1 MRRGFFQQH
10 MTSNKLVHVLIGKS
24 IAETLLVG
32 TLAVIAFLS
41 VLPPFF
47 QGWSELTDYGIAG
60 WAVDYRSPY
69 ERVEVQLFIDG
80 KFFDT
85 AVANRSR
92 PDLSSAGW
100 AMDEWH
106 GYIFVIKSLQEGPH
120 EARVYALRNSGNEAR
135 KSLQLMGTPIK
146 FSVSSDGKLQKSANA
161 K

>member
-1 MRRGFFQQH
+1 MN
-10 MTSNKLVHVLIGKS
+10 SSKLVHALIGKS

-32 TLAVIAFLS
+32 ALAVIAFLN

-60 WAVDYRSPY
+60 WAIDYRSPY

-85 AVANRSR
+85 AVANGSR

-100 AMDEWH
+100 APDEWH
-106 GYIFVIKSLQEGPH
+106 GYRFMIKSLKEGAH
-120 EARVYALRNSGNEAR
+120 EARVYALRNSSNEAR
-135 KSLQLMGTPIK
+135 KSLQLMGTPIP
-146 FSVSSDGKLQKSANA
+146 FTVTADGKIQEVMVA